1 MEHRPW
7 NIRGELISAVT
18 ELGLH
23 HRKETELSKSP
34 LLSQFRKRTF
44 AACFS
49 LDKLMSTH
57 TGRPP
62 ALSRHYCST
71 QNPLDIDDDQFT
83 ADPEDSALMKQNLDD
98 SGWNTL
104 GDVYPSTYLRALMI
118 MSGIRD
124 MILEAFL
131 GSLDEPVEQ
140 RVK

>member
-1 MEHRPW
+1 
-7 NIRGELISAVT
+7 
-18 ELGLH
+18 
-23 HRKETELSKSP
+23 
-34 LLSQFRKRTF
+34 
-44 AACFS
+44 
-49 LDKLMSTH
+49 MSTR

-62 ALSRHYCST
+62 ALSRHYRST

-131 GSLDEPVEQ
+131 GSLHEPVEQ